1 MRLERLL
8 RAAAGSP
15 ASASWPSASCGRHAG
30 ADARRREAAGELKQ
44 RITVLEEQHKG
55 KKEELLR
62 RKKET
67 ADRVREE
74 TADELTRSAKQMF
87 IDERWDVVM
96 LVRHASVAAFLAMAE
111 NQEYLAGTGH
121 RLAALEDSRL
131 IPAVDSG

>member
-1 MRLERLL
+1 MVDLL
-8 RAAAGSP
+8 RFRDTAGYSMFPDLASDGPITGREACERHAEHTMPFLTAAG
-15 ASASWPSASCGRHAG
+15 
-30 ADARRREAAGELKQ
+30 GEV
-44 RITVLEEQHKG
+44 VLVGTGGHDLIG
-55 KKEELLR
+55 P
-62 RKKET
+62 
-67 ADRVREE
+67 
-74 TADELTRSAKQMF
+74 